1 MLNILQVILHTGHVS
16 PVARCVTLTV
26 GRSAASSQPPFGPTL
41 TRAAPTPLPG
51 ISGSLYRYGSAHRIL
66 VLMLRCAESAHL
78 FFSFRINVSSN
89 MFFFHI
95 VHTYCDIFAKGE
107 EKKIS
112 SSALFYTCLQ
122 TSLAVT
128 TGSCV
133 PSSHPAKTTDIIVV
147 FFSAEAASSCGTY
160 FSDPS
165 PPPQL
170 YS

>member
-107 EKKIS
+107 EKKNQFFCIILHLS
-112 SSALFYTCLQ
+112 PDK
-122 TSLAVT
+122 
-128 TGSCV
+128 SCCDYRQLR
-133 PSSHPAKTTDIIVV
+133 SI
-147 FFSAEAASSCGTY
+147 FASSKNY
-160 FSDPS
+160 
-165 PPPQL
+165 
-170 YS
+170 